1 MITEIYRN
9 KKDLRRFMY
18 VFFLRLQCFLLEE
31 EEEKE
36 CPRFFHLYFFFF
48 FFFVTQS
55 QHEIS

>member
-48 FFFVTQS
+48 FFCYAKS
-55 QHEIS
+55 A